1 MQLTAKKRINDRKSA
16 IKQMRREGNIP
27 GVFYAPGKEAV
38 AIEID
43 GKDFEVAQ
51 RSIKQGRLATSVFTL
66 TLDGKK
72 CQALVKGIQYDLT
85 SYRVIHLDLL
95 EWQKGVPVHVMVPVD
110 CVGVAEC
117 VGIKLGG
124 FLRQVI
130 RAVEVECTKEIPPH
144 FEVDVRSLGVRQS
157 KRLSD
162 IAMPSGV
169 KPVGATDE
177 VVVVIAKR

>member
-1 MQLTAKKRINDRKSA
+1 MDLTAKNRTDDRKSA

-27 GVFYAPGKEAV
+27 GIFYAPGKEAQP
-38 AIEID
+38 IEIK
-43 GKDFEVAQ
+43 GKDFEQAL
-51 RSIKQGRLATSVFTL
+51 RTIKQGRLATSVFTL
-66 TLDGKK
+66 DLDGKK
-72 CQALVKGIQYDLT
+72 YRALVKDIQYDLT
-85 SYRVIHLDLL
+85 SYRVTHLDLL
-95 EWQKGVPVHVMVPVD
+95 ELQKGVPVHVKVPVD

-130 RAVEVECTKEIPPH
+130 RAVEVECTKEIPPY
-144 FEVDVRSLGVRQS
+144 FEVDVRQLGVRQS

-169 KPVGATDE
+169 KPVATTDE